1 MAELLRERTRLDP
14 RQAAELSAQAALG
27 LAAAHEAGLIHRDIK
42 PANILVDRATQRAR
56 IVDFGLAHVTGVP
69 GSIAEG
75 TLVGTPSYMSPEQ
88 ARGAGGVDGRTDQ
101 YSLGASLYEML
112 SGEPPF
118 RGTPAMVMHQVLE
131 EEPRPP
137 RQLSEAI
144 PRDLETICLKTL
156 ARDPKHRY
164 PSATELAADLERWLH
179 GEPIVARPIGP
190 AGRLLRWARRN
201 RRVAVLAVTSF
212 LLLATLAVGASVAA
226 ARIDRSRRLALVE
239 RGRADHNAE
248 RAREAARLAADRAKV
263 AVEQRTLALDT
274 ISTLINEMQEQLGHS
289 AGTIALRLQTMRGPI
304 RPIAR
309 RSRWPKRFHERTRA
323 RCRSGPTSTC

>member
-1 MAELLRERTRLDP
+1 M
-14 RQAAELSAQAALG
+14 
-27 LAAAHEAGLIHRDIK
+27 
-42 PANILVDRATQRAR
+42 
-56 IVDFGLAHVTGVP
+56 DFGLAHVTGVP

-88 ARGAGGVDGRTDQ
+88 ARRAGGVDGRTDQ

-226 ARIDRSRRLALVE
+226 ARIDRSRQPRWSSAAPPITTPSAL
-239 RGRADHNAE
+239 
-248 RAREAARLAADRAKV
+248 
-263 AVEQRTLALDT
+263 
-274 ISTLINEMQEQLGHS
+274 
-289 AGTIALRLQTMRGPI
+289 
-304 RPIAR
+304 AR
-309 RSRWPKRFHERTRA
+309 RHGLPRIERRSLLNKEPWRWTRSA
-323 RCRSGPTSTC
+323 P